1 MWGATLNIFL
11 MKSQL
16 IILFLCISGFLFAGE
31 VEKSW
36 YIAVQDFF
44 VGPTHLYPTWEEA
57 YCLKTSGDTII
68 EGKSYR
74 KLLKLESMEDEGA
87 YFGTLRMD
95 SNKIYLRDNKNEWL
109 YYDFNLEVDDSIRIF
124 QGEYPD
130 PEWSTLTVVDSVSH
144 TEVNGATLKEMH
156 VKYLKIGE
164 YDIYPPEEDIWIEGI
179 GSIKNGLLNNSCRG
193 STGCYKVS
201 YLTCYHEDD
210 VLIWD
215 NPKFSLCWIDPAKQV
230 FPLSEENPK
239 WKTITTLTTYPD
251 SITTKEYEIVKDT
264 RIDFNIYYSKLSNE
278 AGYYRLSGHRVY
290 YKLNADDKEY
300 LLYDFDLEVN
310 ETVTCGLNLNNPEAV
325 NEVEF
330 RVEEIDSV
338 KFEDGKHK
346 RLRMKFFPNPESP
359 DDAFYMDWIE
369 GIGSTTHPFYP
380 SISLGAPGSTCE
392 LLCYHRDGA
401 KVYQN
406 PGYSNCDV
414 TTGLGH
420 ALSDSD
426 DYVIRP
432 FKDVLK
438 IESRNGGISCFLYK
452 IFNTTGKLLKEGET
466 ESGMVN
472 ISDLPP
478 GVYIISIEG
487 KDGVHVFSDRFVKY

>member
-1 MWGATLNIFL
+1 
-11 MKSQL
+11 MKSQ
-16 IILFLCISGFLFAGE
+16 IVILFLCISGFLFAGE

-68 EGKSYR
+68 EGLAYR
-74 KLLKLESMEDEGA
+74 KLLKHESMEEEEGA
-87 YFGTLRMD
+87 YFGALRID
-95 SNKIYLRDNKNEWL
+95 SNKIYLRGSSNEWL
-109 YYDFNLEVDDSIRIF
+109 WYDFNLEADDSIRIF
-124 QGEYPD
+124 NGYTPD
-130 PEWSTLTVVDSVSH
+130 SILTFVDSVSH

-156 VKYLKIGE
+156 VKYLKYGK
-164 YDIYPPEEDIWIEGI
+164 YDITPPEEDIWIEGI
-179 GSIKNGLLNNSCRG
+179 GSIKNGLLKNPCLG
-193 STGCYKVS
+193 STGCHKTS
-201 YLTCYHEDD
+201 FLTCYHEDD

-215 NPKFSLCWIDPAKQV
+215 NPKFSNCWIDTANQV
-230 FPLSEENPK
+230 FPLPDEQPK
-239 WKTITTLTTYPD
+239 WETITTLTTYPE

-264 RIDFNIYYSKLSNE
+264 LIDFYHYSKLSNE

-300 LLYDFDLEVN
+300 LLYDFDLDVN

-346 RLRMKFFPNPESP
+346 RLRMKFWPNPESP

-380 SISLGAPGSTCE
+380 SISLGVPGSTSE

-432 FKDVLK
+432 SKDVLK
-438 IESRNGGISCFLYK
+438 IESRNGRISWFLYK

-472 ISDLPP
+472 ISDLTP
-478 GVYIISIEG
+478 GVYIISLEDKEG
-487 KDGVHVFSDRFVKY
+487 LKAFSHKFVKY